1 MGLPKSTPVYLSHDN
16 SFLQSGKTGFA
27 VTDRGFYCKDFGSSP
42 AVFTSFQEV
51 KKLKKIYSRDNYI
64 YADNN
69 HRLVYASIPAR
80 EQTDLENLI
89 REIKSTL

>member
-89 REIKSTL
+89 RGIKSIL